1 MVIKKRC
8 LLWDWTNTAHM
19 PEAIERIN
27 FNGALS
33 SCANWNAWAPPELQG
48 RLPFR
53 PTVRGLEQLTSPQEW
68 AMIQNNDHA
77 ILHFFNEP
85 ERAGISPRDAVRW
98 WCEKMVPLRKAT
110 GKQIIGPGC
119 ASDAEGEAWLAAFME
134 GVEAVD
140 EPPDYLGVHYYGA
153 RRWSRCAKLP
163 GSRSSVRAVLAMLR
177 ARHGSRRSWK
187 EWRLWTSPQII

>member
-153 RRWSRCAKLP
+153 DGGAAIRYLEMMQDPPFS
-163 GSRSSVRAVLAMLR
+163 
-177 ARHGSRRSWK
+177 
-187 EWRLWTSPQII
+187 